1 MIIFYRGGLEV
12 DQKQIHHPV
21 IHHQKSDDEEDLF
34 LIHRYAI
41 DSTYFVLYVIV
52 ISYLRQNSL
61 AANGVCLFKLILFSR
76 YLSLLIY
83 DIFHVNGVYD
93 STNEIYP
100 SPWEFYDNLYLGIY
114 RQVSI
119 SYVYS

>member
-41 DSTYFVLYVIV
+41 DSTYFVPYVIV
-52 ISYLRQNSL
+52 ISYWQNSL